1 VVKGRTFTPV
11 EMLERL
17 VAFDTTSSLSNLPLI
32 DFVREYLE
40 DHGIASRLTRD
51 DAGGKANL
59 WATLGPEDRAGVI
72 LSGHTDVVPVE
83 GQPWSSDPF
92 ALTPRGDR
100 LYGRGTADMKGFIAV
115 VLAELPE
122 FLARRAHRPVH
133 LAFSYDEEVG
143 CLGVGRLIAD
153 LPEDRPRPEL
163 VVVGEPTELRVVHTH
178 KGIRGFETRVTGW
191 AAHSSAPHLGASAI
205 LGALRV
211 IGFLE
216 EVGEQKRDA
225 PPDSAFEPPHTTLN
239 VGTIEGGTALNIIPR
254 ECRFCWEYRPLPAE
268 DPDEIPD
275 RVRAFVAAE
284 FGEGP
289 TAVQTRELLNVPAL
303 VPAAADSPAV
313 AFARQILGSAEPPGG
328 VSFVTEGGLFQQAG
342 IPAVVC
348 GPGSVAQAHQ
358 ADEFVTLEQLERA
371 TRFVRQIY
379 ARVADGAP
387 A

>member
-1 VVKGRTFTPV
+1 MKAAPFTPV

-17 VAFDTTSSLSNLPLI
+17 VAFDTTSSRSNLPLI
-32 DFVREYLE
+32 DFVREYLA
-40 DHGIASRLTRD
+40 DHGLETRLTHD
-51 DAGGKANL
+51 DAGCKANL
-59 WATLGPEDRAGVI
+59 WATAGPEDRAGVI

-92 ALTPRGDR
+92 VLTRRGDR
-100 LYGRGTADMKGFIAV
+100 LHGRGTAMKAFIAV
-115 VLAELPE
+115 VLAELPV
-122 FLARRAHRPVH
+122 FLARRATRPIH

-153 LPEDRPRPEL
+153 LPADRPRPEL

-178 KGIRGFETRVTGW
+178 KGIRGFETRVTGR
-191 AAHSSAPHLGASAI
+191 AAHSSAPQLGASAI

-211 IGFLE
+211 IGFLDQ
-216 EVGEQKRDA
+216 VGEQRRRDA
-225 PPDSAFEPPHTTLN
+225 SPDSAFEPPHTTLN
-239 VGTIEGGTALNIIPR
+239 VGTIQGGTALNIIPR
-254 ECRFCWEYRPLPAE
+254 ECRFCWEYRPLPEE
-268 DPDEIPD
+268 DADEIRD

-289 TAVQTRELLNVPAL
+289 TAVETRELLHVPAL
-303 VPAAADSPAV
+303 APAADSPAV
-313 AFARQILGSAEPPGG
+313 GFARRILESAEPPGG

-358 ADEFVTLEQLERA
+358 PDEFVTLEQLEGA
-371 TRFVRQIY
+371 TRFVREIY
-379 ARVADGAP
+379 ARVADGSG
-387 A
+387 